1 MNRSAREY
9 QQRPKKNGWQTRLHK
24 GAKKTCRDREAQGAP
39 QGAASREHS
48 LWQREE
54 RREAEPD
61 DRRLCA
67 THYKFRPSRMFL
79 KGTRERL
86 NSKMEHFK
94 IHLAMVQTMGW
105 QRDKAGCRK
114 NGS

>member
-1 MNRSAREY
+1 MAE
-9 QQRPKKNGWQTRLHK
+9 GGEEG
-24 GAKKTCRDREAQGAP
+24 GAGPE
-39 QGAASREHS
+39 
-48 LWQREE
+48 
-54 RREAEPD
+54 REAEPD

-67 THYKFRPSRMFL
+67 TRCKFRPSRMFL

-86 NSKMEHFK
+86 TSKMEHFK

>member
-54 RREAEPD
+54 RREAQVL
-61 DRRLCA
+61 RGRQ
-67 THYKFRPSRMFL
+67 
-79 KGTRERL
+79 
-86 NSKMEHFK
+86 N
-94 IHLAMVQTMGW
+94 QTT
-105 QRDKAGCRK
+105 AGSARHTTSSDLPVCF
-114 NGS
+114 